1 MKIFF
6 YIIFLIIMSS
16 SLDAHTGTSLHYH
29 GNEFINVL
37 ILVMMF
43 VYSINKIIS
52 MEEKND

>member
-29 GNEFINVL
+29 GNEFIYVL